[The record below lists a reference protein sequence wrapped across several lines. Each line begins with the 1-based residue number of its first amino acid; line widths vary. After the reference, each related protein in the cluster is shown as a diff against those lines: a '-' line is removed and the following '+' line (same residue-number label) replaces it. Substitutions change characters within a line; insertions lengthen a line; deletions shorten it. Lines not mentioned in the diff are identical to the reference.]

1 MISRSDNV
9 QTGRVLEEHRERYY
23 VQCGQEVLEAGI
35 KGRIMHVS
43 DERRAF
49 PAVGDL
55 VLIERLEDGRGLI
68 HECLPRTSVLM
79 RRAAGRHS
87 GEQIIA
93 ANIDVAFIVMS
104 GDEDFSLN
112 RLERYLTIV
121 HEGDIRPVIILNKS
135 DLLTP
140 DETDLLLAGIKERHP
155 GITLITAS
163 AVTEDGIDELK
174 KVLKPGNIYCFIG
187 SSGVGKSSL
196 INRLTGSEQL
206 AVNPLSTASAKGV
219 HTTTFR
225 QLIELKNGSML
236 IDTPGLREVG
246 LAGTEAGLYETF
258 SDISALAEHC
268 RYRNC
273 RHEKEPGCA
282 VRAACQSG
290 ELHQEKLDNYLR
302 LKRESDYYQMPDH
315 EKRRQDK
322 NFAKVVKE
330 FKRLSKTKK

>member
-1 MISRSDNV
+1 MISRSENIL
-9 QTGRVLEEHRERYY
+9 TGRVIEEHRERYY
-23 VQCGQEVLEAGI
+23 VQCENEILEAGI
-35 KGRIMHVS
+35 KGRIMHLS
-43 DERRAF
+43 GSRPAF
-49 PAVGDL
+49 PAVGDM
-55 VLIERLEDGRGLI
+55 VLLERLEDGRGII

-87 GEQIIA
+87 GEQVIA
-93 ANIDVAFIVMS
+93 ANIDFAFIVMS

-135 DLLTP
+135 DLLSP
-140 DETDLLLAGIKERHP
+140 DKTESLLAEIRERHP

-163 AVTEDGIDELK
+163 AVAAGGIDKLK
-174 KVLKPGNIYCFIG
+174 KELIAEKLYCFIG

-206 AVNPLSTASAKGV
+206 EVNPLSTASAKGV

-246 LAGTEAGLYETF
+246 LTGTEAGLYETF
-258 SDISALAEHC
+258 SDITTLAENC
-268 RYRNC
+268 RYRDC

-282 VRAACQSG
+282 VRAACEAG
-290 ELHQEKLDNYLR
+290 NLHPEKLENYLR

-315 EKRRQDK
+315 EKRRQNK
-322 NFAKVVKE
+322 NFAKTIKE